1 MAHQTAVICGYDRVS
16 EHTQVDKHYLRFSE
30 PPHEGEQSP
39 AKSSD

>member
-1 MAHQTAVICGYDRVS
+1 MAHQTTVIRGYDGVS

-30 PPHEGEQSP
+30 PPPEGEQIP